1 MEFIVNGVELR
12 EANYIEFCDFLA
24 KNGSEKKAEFDAKI
38 IKTAMKIY
46 GLTAKQIA
54 ELTKY
59 LLNCDSKLFDYPSD
73 KIYEITL
80 LQGLV
85 VVKNKNTAL
94 SEKLIEIKNWAKN
107 IDNWAHVDC
116 VLSKVYCPK
125 KDRNELFSFAFRH
138 EKEKDEFRARC
149 VIITLFSFM
158 SDEYIAEIF
167 KLFDGLEYGRYYV
180 DMAVAWFCATALIR
194 YKNETLLFLENS
206 EKINDFTYIKSL
218 QKARESY
225 RISAEDKAY
234 YKTLIAEKRKK
245 KRICF

>member
-1 MEFIVNGVELR
+1 MEFIINDVELKD
-12 EANYIEFCDFLA
+12 ANYVEFCDFLA

-59 LLNCDSKLFDYPSD
+59 LLACENKVLDYPSE
-73 KIYEITL
+73 KVYEITL

-85 VVKNKNTAL
+85 IAKNKDTAL
-94 SEKLIEIKNWAKN
+94 SEKIAAIKSWAKN
-107 IDNWAHVDC
+107 IDDWAHADGVT
-116 VLSKVYCPK
+116 SKIYCPK
-125 KDRNELFSFAFRH
+125 NGRKELFSFALRQA
-138 EKEKDEFRARC
+138 KEKNEFEARC
-149 VIITLFSFM
+149 GIIILFSFI
-158 SDEYIAEIF
+158 SDEYIADIF
-167 KLFDGLEYGRYYV
+167 KLFDEIEYGRYYV

-194 YKNETLLFLENS
+194 YKNETLFFLDNS

-225 RISAEDKAY
+225 RIPDEDKAY
-234 YKTLIAEKRKK
+234 YKTLISDRSRKK
-245 KRICF
+245 